1 MRLEVVVFDAY
12 GTLFDVYSVGQLAD
26 TLYPAR
32 GRRLPRS
39 GATSSWNTAA
49 WCR

>member
-12 GTLFDVYSVGQLAD
+12 GTLFDVYSVGHLAD
-26 TLYPAR
+26 TLYP
-32 GRRLPRS
+32 GQGGRLPRS